1 MEDTANQNIAAA
13 PFIAGIGASAGGLEP
28 LEDFFRN
35 AVPDSGIAY
44 VVVQHLSP
52 EFESLMGE
60 LLARKTDL
68 PIQRAESGM
77 PIEAD
82 HIYLISPKKDMTVED
97 DRLILVDRDDT
108 ETLHLPIDTFF
119 RSLASNVGQRAIAV
133 VLSGSGSDGS
143 RSLVNVAEAGGLTVA
158 QDPAT
163 AKFDGMPRSA
173 INTGFVDWILP
184 PDKMPAALARYV
196 IDPEQNRA
204 LPGVPDQESST
215 DIVNDIM
222 RMLRERFKLDFS
234 YYKRSTITR
243 RIERRLLIGRY
254 DSIESYASRLH
265 NDPTELQHLYQ
276 DLLICVTEFFR
287 DEEAFNTLQTEAIDK
302 ILQQKKPGDAV
313 RVWVAGCA
321 TGEEAYSIAMLI
333 HERAEVLGLDL
344 NLKLFATDIYAGS
357 LEVAS
362 QGRYPEEIVNRLAPD
377 RRDRYFTFDDGLY
390 IIRPEIRQCI
400 VFSQHNL
407 IEDAPFTRV
416 DLLSCRNLLI
426 YLEPETQRKVLSLF
440 HFALRVGGTLFLGAS
455 ETLGAIA
462 SEFDVVDGHW
472 KMFTKRRHMQLPH
485 IERISAGLRNTPN
498 RNAAMALRT
507 PKSPNLIHAY
517 DALLDDVVPA
527 GILTDREGQVLH
539 VFGAMENY
547 FSARTGRPTSAL
559 PVLVRPELKLAIN
572 AALQRTSDGEQ
583 AVALGP
589 FSISVDD
596 ELKPVTIS
604 CKALS
609 GRGQHELHAYRF
621 FRFDHPHTQIAEHH
635 EAPPIDRLATINIDA
650 VADERIQTLETEL
663 QQSREHLQS
672 VIEELETSN
681 EELQS
686 TNEELV
692 SSNEELQST
701 NEELHSVNEE
711 LYTVNAEYQ
720 QKIVELTELSNDIN
734 NLISST
740 EIGLVFLDPELTIR
754 RFTPAIRGAFNL
766 RATDIGRPIS
776 DISHNLKDVDVL
788 SYVRDVQEDAEERE
802 EQVVTADGTP
812 FLMRVR
818 PYRDEKERI
827 AGVVLTF
834 IDLTQ
839 VRSSEA
845 ALRQSEQRFRTVVEN
860 SPNALLMVDE
870 RGTIALANG
879 PANTMF
885 GYAPNELVGQ
895 SIEKLVPAEKAT
907 EHKELRR
914 DYLRNPIARPMGADR
929 MLSAVRKDGSEFP
942 VEIAL
947 NAVQTPEGLMV
958 LSSIADI
965 SERIRAQQEIKNTQA
980 RLYYA
985 IQAGNIGL
993 WDWNVDTGQVVVND
1007 SFLEQLGKP
1016 PGESWENADEWF
1028 SHLHPDDCEHAMAKT
1043 REFIDGHAEE
1053 YRSVF
1058 RLRHANGTY
1067 RWILSVGGWL
1077 RGLPDDSRQLAGA
1090 HIDIT
1095 DRMEHQEEL
1104 ERYARAL
1111 EESNRE
1117 LDEFSYIASHDLQE
1131 PLRKLISYTRLL
1143 EQDVENEN
1151 KNEIKNSLRVIT
1163 NSASRMRSL
1172 VQDLLV
1178 LSRTGKAELN
1188 CSKTRIADCIKDA
1201 LEAASSSIAEN
1212 NAEISFDNLPEVE
1225 CDRTLVTQ
1233 LYQNLISNALKF
1245 RADDRAPQIR
1255 FTAIEEN
1262 DEIVLG
1268 VEDNGVGIKE
1278 DYRDL
1283 VFAPF
1288 KRLQGRSKADGT
1300 GIGLTIC
1307 RKAVERHGGRMWVE
1321 STPGSGSHF
1330 RFAFKKGGP
1339 PAHDHAN
1346 ANKA

>member
-1 MEDTANQNIAAA
+1 MEYTPCPKLAAA

-108 ETLHLPIDTFF
+108 EPLHLPIDTFF

-173 INTGFVDWILP
+173 INTNFVDWILP

-196 IDPEQNRA
+196 VDPQKNRT
-204 LPGVPDQESST
+204 LPGVPDLESST

-222 RMLRERFKLDFS
+222 DMLREHFKLDFS

-243 RIERRLLIGRY
+243 RIDRRLLIGRY
-254 DSIESYASRLH
+254 DSIESYASRLR
-265 NDPTELQHLYQ
+265 NDPSELQTLYQ

-287 DEEAFNTLQTEAIDK
+287 DEEAFNALQTEAIDK

-321 TGEEAYSIAMLI
+321 TGEEAYSVAILI
-333 HERAEVLGLDL
+333 HERAEALGVDP
-344 NLKLFATDIYAGS
+344 NLKLFATDIYTGS
-357 LEVAS
+357 LEIAS
-362 QGRYPEEIVNRLAPD
+362 HGRYAEETINRLAPD
-377 RRDRYFTFDDGLY
+377 RRDRYLTYDDGLFT
-390 IIRPEIRQCI
+390 IRPEIRQCI

-455 ETLGAIA
+455 ETLGGIA
-462 SEFDVVDGHW
+462 SEFDVLDGHW
-472 KMFTKRRHMQLPH
+472 KIFTKRRHMQLPH
-485 IERISAGLRNTPN
+485 IDRISAGLRNTPN
-498 RNAAMALRT
+498 RGTAMALRT
-507 PKSPNLIHAY
+507 PKTPNLIHAY

-539 VFGAMENY
+539 VFGAIEDY

-559 PVLVRPELKLAIN
+559 PILVRPELKLAIN
-572 AALQRTSDGEQ
+572 AALQRTNDGEQ

-589 FSISVDD
+589 FSVSVDD
-596 ELKPVTIS
+596 EFKPVTIS

-621 FRFDHPHTQIAEHH
+621 FRFDHPHAPSAE
-635 EAPPIDRLATINIDA
+635 EDGTPPLDRPTAFNIDA

-720 QKIVELTELSNDIN
+720 EKIVELTGLSNDID

-740 EIGLVFLDPELTIR
+740 EIGLVFLDPKLTIR
-754 RFTPAIRGAFNL
+754 RFTPAIRGAINL
-766 RATDIGRPIS
+766 RTTDIGRPIS
-776 DISHNLKDVDVL
+776 DISHNLKDVNVL
-788 SYVRDVQEDAEERE
+788 SYVRDVQENAEERE
-802 EQVVTADGTP
+802 EQVVTAEGTS

-827 AGVVLTF
+827 DGVVLTF

-839 VRSSEA
+839 VRNSEA

-860 SPNALLMVDE
+860 SPNALVMVDE
-870 RGTIALANG
+870 AGTITLANA
-879 PANTMF
+879 PANAMF
-885 GYAPNELVGQ
+885 GYASDELVGQ
-895 SIEKLVPAEKAT
+895 SIEKLVPANKAA

-914 DYLRNPIARPMGADR
+914 DYLRNPIPRPMGADR

-947 NAVQTPEGLMV
+947 NSVQTPEGLMV
-958 LSSIADI
+958 LSSVADI
-965 SERIRAQQEIKNTQA
+965 SERVRAQQEIKNTQA

-985 IQAGNIGL
+985 IHAGNIGL
-993 WDWNVDTGQVVVND
+993 WDWNVNSGKVVVND
-1007 SFLEQLGKP
+1007 SFVAQLGNA
-1016 PGESWENADEWF
+1016 PGKVWGSADDWF
-1028 SHLHPDDCEHAMAKT
+1028 EHVHPDDREHAMAKA
-1043 REFIDGHAEE
+1043 REYIDGRAKE

-1067 RWILSVGGWL
+1067 RWIMSVGGWL

-1104 ERYARAL
+1104 ERYAQAL

-1117 LDEFSYIASHDLQE
+1117 LDEFSYITSHDLQE
-1131 PLRKLISYTRLL
+1131 PLRKLTSYTNLL
-1143 EQDVENEN
+1143 EQDLANGRTEDVA
-1151 KNEIKNSLRVIT
+1151 NSLRVIT
-1163 NSASRMRSL
+1163 NSAARMRSL
-1172 VQDLLV
+1172 VQDLLA
-1178 LSRTGKAELN
+1178 LSRTGKAELKF
-1188 CSKTRIADCIKDA
+1188 SRTRIADCIKDA
-1201 LEAASSSIAEN
+1201 LEAASSSIAET
-1212 NAEISFDNLPEVE
+1212 NAEISFDTLPEVD

-1321 STPGSGSHF
+1321 STVDGGSHF

-1339 PAHDHAN
+1339 PTHDH
-1346 ANKA
+1346 KITSKT